1 MFGLLALGLIV
12 GSVLLVVGLVG
23 AVIKLTFWLVF
34 LPLRLV
40 GVFLKVA
47 LGLLFLPIL
56 ILGGLFAILGIGLAI
71 VAPLL
76 PFVLLG
82 LIVWGAVK
90 LFSKPAVL
98 PHA

>member
-12 GSVLLVVGLVG
+12 GSILLVVGVVG
-23 AVIKLTFWLVF
+23 AVLKLAFWLVF

-56 ILGGLFAILGIGLAI
+56 ILGGLFAILGIGIAI
-71 VAPLL
+71 LAPLL

-82 LIVWGAVK
+82 LIVWGVVK
-90 LFSKPAVL
+90 LASRPAVL
-98 PHA
+98 PRA